1 MNKEEMLRKSFSQA
15 ASNAAIR
22 YADKEVDFLVVK
34 AEMVA
39 FAKKHQVEV
48 EEKEIEDYIK
58 AEFHKFDEALKDFT
72 FQTRM
77 MK

>member
-1 MNKEEMLRKSFSQA
+1 MSKEEMLRKAFSKA

-22 YADKEVDFLVVK
+22 YADEDIDFIVIK
-34 AEMVA
+34 AEMA
-39 FAKKHQVEV
+39 EYAKKHQVEV
-48 EEKEIEDYIK
+48 DEKEIEDYIK
-58 AEFHKFDEALKDFT
+58 AEFHKMNEALKDFT